1 MVWGCWNHNSGKREE
16 DGRVLSRWELIPASH
31 RFVKIKGSV
40 PPAAP
45 VSLEL
50 YILFLSCSSIPTK
63 SLHCYH
69 CDLRSSVFSQFTRS
83 LLGKFAFLHSLPS
96 ILSSL
101 FFYSKSY
108 VPAKLSHPP
117 LPGLLSFFIA
127 YISFSSNMLF
137 ILFFLCIP
145 YQDISLLKSEMFVH
159 WPTLALRL
167 VPGHRMC
174 SINICWVNS
183 CLSFMLLYTVA
194 P

>member
-1 MVWGCWNHNSGKREE
+1 MVLVSPSPHSQPALWLPLTVLFTHAEPVLGGCVAK
-16 DGRVLSRWELIPASH
+16 
-31 RFVKIKGSV
+31 KGSV

-45 VSLEL
+45 ASLEL
-50 YILFLSCSSIPTK
+50 YILLLSCSSIPTK
-63 SLHCYH
+63 SLHCYR
-69 CDLRSSVFSQFTRS
+69 CDLCSSVFSQFTRS

-101 FFYSKSY
+101 FFSKSY

-127 YISFSSNMLF
+127 YISFSSNMLS
-137 ILFFLCIP
+137 ILSFLCIP
-145 YQDISLLKSEMFVH
+145 GQDISSLKSEMFVR

-167 VPGHRMC
+167 VPGRRMC
-174 SINICWVNS
+174 SINICWVTS